1 VQRPELRPFAA
12 AASPAC
18 SRHLSRMSPFPEEF
32 ALLSPVDVVSP
43 HPEQFLAVNARS
55 RGAGHV
61 VLDVVGQVDAFT
73 APLLR
78 ACLGTPLSRPGVREL
93 VLDVGGVDF
102 LGAAGISAIAEAA
115 RRCRERGL
123 RLRLRAHGR
132 TSVLRPLELAGALD
146 GLELEAGVAAE
157 LRLAGSV
164 AHA

>member
-1 VQRPELRPFAA
+1 MATVTTSRTRGPV
-12 AASPAC
+12 AC
-18 SRHLSRMSPFPEEF
+18 SAPPEPQSPFPEEF

-43 HPEQFLAVNARS
+43 HPEPSLAVNARP
-55 RGAGHV
+55 RGARHV

-78 ACLGTPLSRPGVREL
+78 ACLDTQLSRPGLREL
-93 VLDVGGVDF
+93 VVDVGGVNF
-102 LGAAGISAIAEAA
+102 LGAAGVSTIAEAA
-115 RRCRERGL
+115 RRARERGL

-146 GLELEAGVAAE
+146 GLEPEAGVAAAV
-157 LRLAGSV
+157 RLAGSV